1 MRATWKNPFS
11 GETGVAHS
19 HPLAADTGALWFFD
33 PANLELM
40 IKVLDARAVNGHFW
54 VFYGALS
61 NVEYT
66 VTVNDTQT
74 GAVKTYHNP
83 PFQLS
88 SRADVSAFA
97 EAAPA
102 SLTAS
107 SAAVTAAAGSIPK
120 AGSCAPTATALCLA
134 AGRFAVEV
142 VWTDPRI
149 GLAAQARALPVTA
162 DTGVFWFV
170 DATNLELMIKV
181 LDGRGV
187 NGHFWVFY
195 GALSDLEYTITVT
208 DTETGQR
215 RTYHNARN
223 NLASLSDVTAF

>member
-1 MRATWKNPFS
+1 MRILITGGAGFIGSHLSDRLLSEGHHVVCLDNFFTGRRDNIEHLLDNPAF
-11 GETGVAHS
+11 E
-19 HPLAADTGALWFFD
+19 
-33 PANLELM
+33 
-40 IKVLDARAVNGHFW
+40 
-54 VFYGALS
+54 
-61 NVEYT
+61 
-66 VTVNDTQT
+66 
-74 GAVKTYHNP
+74 
-83 PFQLS
+83 LS

-102 SLTAS
+102 GLTAS
-107 SAAVTAAAGSIPK
+107 SAAVTAAVPPPVSK
-120 AGSCAPTATALCLA
+120 VGSCAPTATALCLA

-149 GLAAQARALPVTA
+149 GLAAQARALPITA

-223 NLASLSDVTAF
+223 NLASRSDVTAF